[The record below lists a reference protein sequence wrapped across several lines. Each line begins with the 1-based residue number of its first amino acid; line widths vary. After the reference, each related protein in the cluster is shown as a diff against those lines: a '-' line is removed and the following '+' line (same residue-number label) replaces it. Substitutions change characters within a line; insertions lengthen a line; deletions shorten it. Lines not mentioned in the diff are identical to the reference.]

1 MVGIVGGVLNSA
13 KPDDHLRLGDVVVS
27 GQSGVVRYDFNK
39 EEYDCATEQP
49 IIKYRYP
56 PRAPSVLLMPRV
68 NLLIADDVGL
78 GKTIEAGLVLQEML
92 SRQRI
97 RRAMIVC
104 PASLQRQ
111 WQEEMVAKF
120 QLPFEI
126 IDRDAIQRLR
136 REYGSHVNPWNTFPR
151 LITSM
156 DFLKQEQMLALF
168 RNSLQNADGC
178 SPLRDWDML
187 IVDEAHNVAP
197 SGRKTYSATA
207 IARV

>member
-1 MVGIVGGVLNSA
+1 
-13 KPDDHLRLGDVVVS
+13 
-27 GQSGVVRYDFNK
+27 
-39 EEYDCATEQP
+39 
-49 IIKYRYP
+49 
-56 PRAPSVLLMPRV
+56 MPRV

-97 RRAMIVC
+97 RRVMIVC

-156 DFLKQEQMLALF
+156 DFLKQEQVLALF
-168 RNSLQNADGC
+168 RNSLQNADGR

-197 SGRKTYSATA
+197 SGRKTYIRDSDRTRLMRAIVDHFEHRLFLTATPHNGYTESFTACWNCSIRCASRAGHRRCEASASRDGTA
-207 IARV
+207 AQG